1 MNALLASL
9 YGTGQEKVASEEATE
24 EIDLSQISA
33 ADFIA
38 GLEEGSITLP
48 DDEKTASEESE
59 GDLDLS
65 TLSGAELLQ
74 ILDALEEQ
82 PEDEKTAS
90 ESDEELDLSQIS
102 GTELMQILSALEE
115 DEQEK
120 TSEAVLEKMAEDGDL
135 QKWDMAGRVMA
146 HSFHQ
151 EMQKMAETAEPE
163 MPDDIEVN
171 LDEITG
177 EQLVALMES
186 GYEFDEADKTDSAAG
201 EAAESAL
208 KRWFKAP
215 QRTYAKSMKDQR
227 RTAMKGGKIPTQDQ
241 VLDANLGIASASK
254 LKALGK
260 AIDENRWQAGIAGAL
275 GTTAVAAPVVGGVAL
290 SRKKKD

>member
-33 ADFIA
+33 ADFIT

-48 DDEKTASEESE
+48 DDEETSTEDVPEKTASDESE

-74 ILDALEEQ
+74 ILGALEEQ
-82 PEDEKTAS
+82 PEEEKTAS

-102 GTELMQILSALEE
+102 GTELMQILSAIEE

-186 GYEFDEADKTDSAAG
+186 GYEFDEADKTADAKS
-201 EAAESAL
+201 EVAESAL

-215 QRTYAKSMKDQR
+215 QRSYAQSMKDQMR
-227 RTAMKGGKIPTQDQ
+227 NWDNPGKGK
-241 VLDANLGIASASK
+241 ASK

-260 AIDENRWQAGIAGAL
+260 AIDENRWQAGIAAGA

>member
-1 MNALLASL
+1 MNTLLASL

-33 ADFIA
+33 ADFIV

-48 DDEKTASEESE
+48 DDEDVPEKTASDESE

-82 PEDEKTAS
+82 PEEEKTAS

-102 GTELMQILSALEE
+102 GTDLMQILSALEE

-186 GYEFDEADKTDSAAG
+186 GYEFDEADKTASAAG
-201 EAAESAL
+201 EAASEVAESAL

-215 QRTYAKSMKDQR
+215 QRTYAKSMKDQLR
-227 RTAMKGGKIPTQDQ
+227 NWDNPGKGK
-241 VLDANLGIASASK
+241 ASK

-260 AIDENRWQAGIAGAL
+260 AIDDNRRQAGIAGAL